1 MLYLW
6 DWANK
11 IISCVINDLQSSTT
25 YLEIGINYNHEG
37 EETIFLILTIY
48 NIYQKNHFNPII

>member
-1 MLYLW
+1 MLHLW

-11 IISCVINDLQSSTT
+11 IVPCVINDLQSSIA
-25 YLEIGINYNHEG
+25 YLEIGIKYNHEG